1 MLIPPNVALLV
12 DVTPDGSTFPGFGH
26 MHSLP
31 KLRKWY
37 NQFTSSTPLSD
48 NEIAGKYLL
57 SVNFA
62 FVFMTGFLST
72 CNQFGIEKAG
82 GAWQRRTPHA
92 VINVLRAEQL
102 EAAEGVRESGIL
114 YERNIRVLVG
124 REEGIGS
131 EILEQELT
139 REQSL

>member
-1 MLIPPNVALLV
+1 
-12 DVTPDGSTFPGFGH
+12 

-72 CNQFGIEKAG
+72 SYPRAINLASKKPEALGSAG
-82 GAWQRRTPHA
+82 PRTP
-92 VINVLRAEQL
+92 
-102 EAAEGVRESGIL
+102 
-114 YERNIRVLVG
+114 
-124 REEGIGS
+124 
-131 EILEQELT
+131 
-139 REQSL
+139 